1 MLVRFMLLLLA
12 IASSSAVA
20 TAGRPRDLAAQA
32 AENQA
37 RVLESKAKRC
47 DDPCMPGCDGHE
59 KCTHEQKIA
68 AIKSLAADDFKAEL

>member
-1 MLVRFMLLLLA
+1 MLVRFMLLLLS

-20 TAGRPRDLAAQA
+20 TAGHFDLAAQA

>member
-1 MLVRFMLLLLA
+1 MLVRFMLLLLS

-20 TAGRPRDLAAQA
+20 TAGIDLAAQA

-59 KCTHEQKIA
+59 ECTHEQKIA